1 MSLTGNGIRAL
12 RGSTAAMA
20 MGLLLACGSGEER
33 PSAEP
38 RSAPNEMPVATT
50 PTPAAPEPVEA
61 VEPAGP
67 GDAARGESKYAA
79 LCASCHGPRGCGGGP
94 LAASLDP
101 TPAKHCDGNY
111 MNGLS
116 DAHLA
121 RVIEQGGPAVGK
133 SPLMAPWG
141 GILSDAQIRDVIA
154 YMRSLAD
161 PPYTPPSG

>member
-1 MSLTGNGIRAL
+1 MSLTGDGIRAV
-12 RGSTAAMA
+12 RGSAAA
-20 MGLLLACGSGEER
+20 LGMGLLLAGCGGGEER

-38 RSAPNEMPVATT
+38 PSAPAPKEMPATT
-50 PTPAAPEPVEA
+50 PATAATPEPA
-61 VEPAGP
+61 EPAGP
-67 GDAARGESKYAA
+67 GDAARGESQYAA

-116 DAHLA
+116 DAHLF
-121 RVIEQGGPAVGK
+121 RVIQQGGPAVGK

-141 GILSDAQIRDVIA
+141 GILSDAKIRDVIA
-154 YMRSLAD
+154 YMRTLAD